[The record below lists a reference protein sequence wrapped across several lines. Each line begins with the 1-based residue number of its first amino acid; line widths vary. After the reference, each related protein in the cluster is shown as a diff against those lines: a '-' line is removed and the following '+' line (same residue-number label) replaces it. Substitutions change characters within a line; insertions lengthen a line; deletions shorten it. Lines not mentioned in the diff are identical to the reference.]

1 MENIKIIYSFLAT
14 GDSFVT
20 LAGRFRVGASTVHR
34 AIKKTCQAV
43 WDILSPTYMKPPTRQ
58 DWQRIEHHFSTQWNY
73 PNCIGAIDGKHVVIQ
88 VPHNSGSQF
97 FNYKG
102 TFSLVLMALVDA
114 DYKFTFVD
122 IGNYGSQSDG
132 AVFKHSSFG
141 QKFINGELD
150 IPRPKALSNYPQGGV
165 LPHCI
170 VGDEAFPCHMDLM
183 RPYPRG
189 KGQNMLAWAE
199 LIFNY
204 RLSTARRIS
213 ENAFGILVQR
223 WRLFNRRINLMPE
236 NVDLIIMACVVLH
249 DFLTGERDI
258 PALYQRL
265 NPDNLPYLHDDGA
278 ILAVPNL
285 HGFHTPA
292 QAKAI
297 RDIFMTYFNRPEGA
311 LPWQHR
317 AALN

>member
-1 MENIKIIYSFLAT
+1 
-14 GDSFVT
+14 
-20 LAGRFRVGASTVHR
+20 
-34 AIKKTCQAV
+34 
-43 WDILSPTYMKPPTRQ
+43 MKAPTRQ
-58 DWQRIEHHFSTQWNY
+58 DWQRIEHCFWTQWNY

-88 VPHNSGSQF
+88 APHNSGSQF

-102 TFSLVLMALVDA
+102 TFSLVLMAFVDA

-122 IGNYGSQSDG
+122 IGDYGSQSDG
-132 AVFKHSSFG
+132 AVFKNSNFG

-150 IPRPKALSNYPQGGV
+150 TPGPKGLAHYPQDGV

-170 VGDEAFPCHMDLM
+170 VSDEAFPCCMDLM

-189 KGQNMLAWAE
+189 RAQNMLPWPHR
-199 LIFNY
+199 IFNFK
-204 RLSTARRIS
+204 LSRARHIS

-223 WRLFNRRINLMPE
+223 WRLFNLRLNLMPE

-249 DFLTGERDI
+249 NFLTRDRDI

-265 NPDNLPYLHDDGA
+265 NPDNLRDDGA

-297 RDIFMTYFNRPEGA
+297 RGIYTTYFNRSEGA